1 MKDMRFTS
9 EELTCGYFTISNLG
23 MFGIDRFR
31 AIVNPPQSA
40 ILACGR
46 IIQTPVG
53 TSEKTIA
60 LRPVMNLTLTVD
72 HRCLD
77 GIQGAQFLNFIK
89 QMVENPLVCMGG
101 EKA

>member
-1 MKDMRFTS
+1 M
-9 EELTCGYFTISNLG
+9 Y
-23 MFGIDRFR
+23 GIDRFR

-53 TSEKTIA
+53 TAEKTVV

-77 GIQGAQFLNFIK
+77 GIQGAQFLNLIK
-89 QMVENPLVCMGG
+89 QMIENPISCIEGRH
-101 EKA
+101 E